1 VRLADETVWLTQRM
15 MSDLFWKDVRTISE
29 NVRNIYEE
37 YELEPSATIRNFRI
51 VQQEGARNVGQS
63 H

>member
-1 VRLADETVWLTQRM
+1 VRLADETVWLTPRM
-15 MSDLFWKDVRTISE
+15 MSDLFRKYVRTISE
-29 NVRNIYEE
+29 HIRNVYDEH
-37 YELEPSATIRNFRI
+37 ELEPSATIRNFRI